1 MVNEEEWSGDLSS
14 WVREFLAVSQRAW
27 DCAAIRDFTRLA
39 QAIDERNRLIRA
51 FPKFGDLAALP
62 VEAQRQVQDILDSA
76 RKIDGEIQKA
86 LMHEMEQDNRAIRET
101 ANKARALSAY
111 DRLLPKQRRFDRQ
124 K

>member
-1 MVNEEEWSGDLSS
+1 MANEEEWSGDLSS

-39 QAIDERNRLIRA
+39 QAIDERNRLIRV
-51 FPKFGDLAALP
+51 FPKFGDLTALP
-62 VEAQRQVQDILDSA
+62 LDAQKQVQGILASA
-76 RKIDGEIQKA
+76 RKIDKEIQKT

-111 DRLLPKQRRFDRQ
+111 DRLLPKHRRFDRQ